1 MAKNQS
7 DSSIFVIM
15 IIIGN
20 PANKDKK
27 RPPTVGTQM
36 KVSVTSLVKDLMSKR
51 PHYIRCIKVSQN
63 LK

>member
-1 MAKNQS
+1 MYFPKFF
-7 DSSIFVIM
+7 II
-15 IIIGN
+15 IIIGD

-51 PHYIRCIKVSQN
+51 PHYIRCIKVS
-63 LK
+63 